1 MKIELH
7 LRSTALVL
15 GLLAVA
21 MPSWLAGQ
29 STGVI
34 EFTAQVAPTDGRPE
48 PVRQLTFCLLRKSM
62 DDVRLEALQ
71 LEPMPEF
78 DKFVDGL
85 TFSAKLKT
93 WMKKNHTAQFA
104 GADFIKSLTPDDI
117 VDVPEFFDA
126 YMSRNSGFKGVGFPK
141 SKFKE
146 KDRTSDPEKYNQQ
159 KEEYKDAIRKF
170 IGAVPE
176 SVQGIDADLNGLSP
190 SVKWEQLAGGQR
202 QRLDKRTLELV
213 QARYLVAQTD
223 TNLDGLGRF
232 GGIVPGSYWI
242 GMLGMQAVSG
252 DVRLRWD
259 FPVTVRPGETT
270 HVELTNLNAAKPYS
284 AAENSNR

>member
-1 MKIELH
+1 MKIKLH
-7 LRSTALVL
+7 VCSTALVL

-21 MPSWLAGQ
+21 MPARIAAQSAG
-29 STGVI
+29 GI

-48 PVRQLTFCLLRKSM
+48 PVRQLTFCLLRKSL
-62 DDVRLEALQ
+62 DDVRQEAMQ
-71 LEPMPEF
+71 FEPMPEF

-85 TFSAKLKT
+85 TLSAKLKA
-93 WMKKNHTAQFA
+93 WMKKNHTTQFA
-104 GADFIKSLTPDDI
+104 GTDFIKSLTPDDI

-126 YMSRNSGFKGVGFPK
+126 YMARNSAFKGVGFPK
-141 SKFKE
+141 PKFKE
-146 KDRTSDPEKYNQQ
+146 KDRTSDPEKYKQQ
-159 KEEYKDAIRKF
+159 KEEYKEAIRKF

-176 SVQGIDADLNGLSP
+176 SVQGIEADLTDVSP

-202 QRLDKRTLELV
+202 QRLDKRTLELA
-213 QARYLVAQTD
+213 QTRYLVAQTD
-223 TNLDGLGRF
+223 TNLDGRGRF
-232 GGIVPGSYWI
+232 GGLAPGNYWI

-270 HVELTNLNAAKPYS
+270 RVELTNLNAAKPYS